1 MEQSDGTQASLINHL
16 LQGQVNKEFGDV
28 ISHQSWHNQSSYHIP
43 PVSGP
48 PTPIIRADF
57 LIPST
62 NSPSIRHTFFFCVSR
77 DIAQVKDYIQ
87 LCRE

>member
-1 MEQSDGTQASLINHL
+1 MEQSDGTQVSLINHL
-16 LQGQVNKEFGDV
+16 LQGQVNKGFGDV
-28 ISHQSWHNQSSYHIP
+28 ISYQSWYNQSSYHIP
-43 PVSGP
+43 PASGP

-62 NSPSIRHTFFFCVSR
+62 NSPSISHTFFLYVSIH
-77 DIAQVKDYIQ
+77 IAQVKDYTQ